1 MKALFAGARYE
12 IRALLLAPAT
22 LLILGGAAL
31 FYSAIYPGPYS
42 PQAYRDMP
50 IYALDMDNSALS
62 RQLLAHIDAADLL
75 HIVDRSADP
84 LAARRALE
92 ASEVLGIVEIP
103 AGLQRDLV
111 RGESPVVGLLA
122 NAGYLLA
129 YSQLADA
136 ATDAVLEAG
145 GELGAVAFA
154 ATSGKPALA
163 AVTQA
168 PFQLKVVELFNP
180 GGGYASFVVPAVAMV
195 ILQQTMLIGLG
206 LLCDARRQLK
216 TPMPSTW
223 GSAIAWTLGRN
234 LPWVGIYLLQF
245 LVIRWIIFPVYH
257 LPAVGQAVELLPF
270 LALFLLSV
278 SLLGLLVAELFQSA
292 EDVIPFLLFTSLPIV
307 FLSGFSWPLE
317 SVPAPLRALSYLI
330 PSSAGVQGFV
340 RLNQLGVGF
349 ESVVVPLITLAAQCI
364 LYGGILFLL
373 TRRRER
379 LQSLS
384 TQSGL
389 FRPE

>member
-1 MKALFAGARYE
+1 MKTLLAGARYE

-42 PQAYRDMP
+42 PQAYHDMP

-62 RQLLAHIDAADLL
+62 RKLLAHIDAADLL
-75 HIVDRSADP
+75 HVVDRSADP

-92 ASEVLGIVEIP
+92 ASEVLGIVQIP
-103 AGLQRDLV
+103 AGLQRDVV

-136 ATDAVLEAG
+136 ATEAVLEAG
-145 GELGAVAFA
+145 GELGAVSFA
-154 ATSGKPALA
+154 ASSGKPALA

-168 PFQLKVVELFNP
+168 PFQLKVIELFNP

-206 LLCDARRQLK
+206 LLCDARRQLNRQVPP
-216 TPMPSTW
+216 TLIAGITW
-223 GSAIAWTLGRN
+223 NLGRN

-245 LVIRWIIFPVYH
+245 LIIRWIIFPAYH
-257 LPAVGQAVELLPF
+257 LPAVGQAAELLPF

-317 SVPAPLRALSYLI
+317 NVPAPLRAVSYLI

-349 ESVVVPLITLAAQCI
+349 ESVMAPLITLIAQCV
-364 LYGGILFLL
+364 LYGGLL
-373 TRRRER
+373 VLLVRRRE
-379 LQSLS
+379 QH
-384 TQSGL
+384 Q
-389 FRPE
+389 